1 MVECQFADKETIMN
15 TFLSNKSKLNLSAI
29 IIILYFIMTANNY
42 SQQLSISTIDNM
54 PNMPLPYLM
63 RDWKQ
68 VTAGYDSLVFN
79 LNLTGEYLP
88 LIWTDNNAIN
98 YSGQRFGLYTVV
110 GSTPTTGTSEAINC
124 IPAVVGAALVG
135 IDKSNQNGYNWVSMC
150 QEWFNKKDG
159 LLVFQ
164 NGADGQTTDD
174 WWYET
179 MPNVFFYQ
187 LYSLFPNI
195 NGFNSIF
202 NNVADQML
210 KSLYAMGGSTTPWLI
225 PSMNYQGWDYA
236 AMAPST
242 LHEHNEPE
250 AAGAIAWILYS
261 AFKVTGNSKYRVGAE
276 LSMEYLNSLTSNPS
290 YELQLPCGVYIAAK
304 MNAELGTNYD
314 INKMLNWC
322 FNNDNIRSWGVMSGS
337 NWGGYDVD
345 GLIGEINSSIGY
357 GGDYPFTMNTFELI
371 GNLVPMIRYDSRF
384 ATAIGKW
391 ALNAANACRLFYPE
405 YLPASNQ
412 DPASKIWADQ
422 YDTNSYIAH
431 ESMHQYN
438 PNNSSVSPYATG
450 DAEKGG
456 WGLTNLALYGSSHV
470 GILGAIIDTT
480 NVPGILRLDA
490 LKTDY
495 FHDSAYPTYLY
506 YNPYSSDKLVIVDLE
521 SGVYDIYDVISKS
534 FLIHGASGVISITVP
549 ANSAVLAVITPN
561 GGVQTYNNDM
571 LLINGVVVDYHSVNA
586 NYPPRIKCLSASKS
600 TAVFK
605 DSVKIYCTAIDPAN
619 SQLSYQWTASNG
631 NIIGSGSTVTWIA
644 PSITGTFIIS
654 CTVKDSSGAQAKA
667 SDSISVVKS
676 INQPPVIN
684 KLTAIPRKINIGA
697 SSIIACYASDADND
711 TLKYNWSALSGI
723 LTGSGPSIAWKAPNA
738 SGNYYVSC
746 IVNDGRGGFASD
758 SIDLEVRDFSIVDTG
773 RLEAYYPFNGN
784 ANDASGNNNNGTV
797 FNATLTNDRFGNA
810 NSAYS
815 FDGSSAYIQVPV
827 SPNLNF
833 QNAITIN
840 YWMIVNQFFTRE
852 QYVLSQGSY
861 TGRLKISIIT
871 DNNLRWTIHTNSSAN
886 GGIIDLDS
894 ETKLIQDSLYN
905 VTVVYNGSDYE
916 LYLNGNLDSFSSWS
930 GSILQTN
937 IPMTFGQMLP
947 TDNNYN
953 FKGVLDDIRIYNYA
967 LSVSEIEKLAGL
979 ATLVKNALSA
989 DVPNRDILMQNYP
1002 NPFNPSTIIS
1012 WQLTKNSHVILRI
1025 YDILGNEVTTL
1036 VNQFQIAGSHS
1047 ISFNAEQA
1055 GTRRQLAG
1063 GIYFC
1068 ELKINSGT
1076 FYKKMLY
1083 LK

>member
-1 MVECQFADKETIMN
+1 MK
-15 TFLSNKSKLNLSAI
+15 TFFRNISKSKLSTI
-29 IIILYFIMTANNY
+29 IIILYIIMTANSY
-42 SQQLSISTIDNM
+42 SQQLSVSTINNM
-54 PNMPLPYLM
+54 PNMPTPYLM

-68 VTAGYDSLVFN
+68 VVAGYDSFVFN

-88 LIWTDNNAIN
+88 LIWTDNSAIN
-98 YSGQRFGLYTVV
+98 YSGPRFGLYSYV
-110 GSTPTTGTSEAINC
+110 GKSSSISIAEAINC
-124 IPAVVGAALVG
+124 IPAVVGASLVG
-135 IDKSNQNGYNWVSMC
+135 IDKSSQNGYNWVSMC

-187 LYSLFPNI
+187 LYSLYPNI

-202 NNVADQML
+202 INVADQML
-210 KSLYAMGGSTTPWLI
+210 KSVYAMGGSTTPWQI

-236 AMAPST
+236 AMAPSA
-242 LHEHNEPE
+242 LHDHNEPE

-412 DPASKIWADQ
+412 DAASKIWADQ

-438 PNNSSVSPYATG
+438 PANSSISPYATG
-450 DAEKGG
+450 DAESGG
-456 WGLTNLALYGSSHV
+456 GEVTNLALYGSSHI

-480 NVPGILRLDA
+480 NVPGILRLDV

-495 FHDSAYPTYLY
+495 FHDTAYTTYLY
-506 YNPYSSDKLVIVDLE
+506 YNPYSSDKLVQMDLG
-521 SGVYDIYDVISKS
+521 SGTHSVYDVVSKS
-534 FLIHGASGVISITVP
+534 FLIQGASGVIQITVP
-549 ANSAVLAVITPN
+549 ANSAVLAVIAPN
-561 GGVQTYNNDM
+561 GGAQTYNTNM
-571 LLINGVVVDYHSVNA
+571 FLINGVVVDYHSGNA
-586 NYPPRIKCLSASKS
+586 NYPPRIKSLSASES
-600 TAVFK
+600 TAIFK

-619 SQLSYQWTASNG
+619 SQLSYQWGASNG
-631 NIIGSGSTVTWIA
+631 NIIGSGSIVTWLAPNIA
-644 PSITGTFIIS
+644 GTYIIS
-654 CTVKDSSGAQAKA
+654 CTVKDSSGAKATA
-667 SDSISVVKS
+667 SDTIAVVKS
-676 INQPPVIN
+676 IDQPPIIN
-684 KLTAIPRKINIGA
+684 KMTAIPRKINIGA
-697 SSIIACYASDADND
+697 SSVITCSASGADND
-711 TLKYNWSALSGI
+711 TLKYNWSALSGV
-723 LTGSGPSIAWKAPNA
+723 LSGSRSSVAWRAPNTQ
-738 SGNYYVSC
+738 GNYYVSC
-746 IVNDGRGGFASD
+746 IVNDGRGGSAED
-758 SIDLEVRDFSIVDTG
+758 SIGLEVRDFSIIDTG
-773 RLEAYYPFNGN
+773 QLAAYYPFKGN
-784 ANDASGNNNNGTV
+784 ANDASGNNNNGV
-797 FNATLTNDRFGNA
+797 NFNATPTTDRSGNA
-810 NSAYS
+810 NSAYF
-815 FDGSSAYIQVPV
+815 FDGSSSYIQVPV
-827 SPNLNF
+827 STSLNF

-840 YWMIVNQFFTRE
+840 FWMIESQVYNRE

-861 TGRLKISIIT
+861 TSRLKISIIT
-871 DNNLRWTIHTNSSAN
+871 DNSLRWTIHTTSSAN

-894 ETKLIQDSLYN
+894 ETKLIPDSLYN
-905 VTVVYNGSDYE
+905 VTVIYNGSDYE
-916 LYLNGNLDSFSSWS
+916 LYLNGNLDSFSTWS
-930 GSILQTN
+930 GSILTTTV
-937 IPMTFGQMLP
+937 PMTFGQMLP
-947 TDNNYN
+947 TNNNYN
-953 FKGVLDDIRIYNYA
+953 FRGVLDDIRIYNYA
-967 LSVSEIEKLAGL
+967 LPVTEIENLAGL
-979 ATLVKNALSA
+979 TTAVKNSKSA
-989 DVPNRDILMQNYP
+989 SVPVSNSLMQNYP
-1002 NPFNPSTIIS
+1002 NPFNPSTTIS
-1012 WQLTKNSHVILRI
+1012 WQVAKSSRVSLKI
-1025 YDILGNEVTTL
+1025 YDILGNVVTTL
-1036 VNQFQIAGSHS
+1036 VNEFQIAGSHS

-1055 GTRRQLAG
+1055 GTRKQLAS
-1063 GIYFC
+1063 GIYFS
-1068 ELKINSGT
+1068 ELKIDSET
-1076 FYKKMLY
+1076 FYKKMVY